1 VAKHDDDVQSSI
13 DHLDAA
19 IDRMSDVAIN
29 LLHKAMHEA
38 DPKQSPSAKAEKLV
52 TRARRSAEKARHLLA
67 TIDLGDD
74 Q

>member
-1 VAKHDDDVQSSI
+1 
-13 DHLDAA
+13 
-19 IDRMSDVAIN
+19 
-29 LLHKAMHEA
+29 MHEA